1 MSMQLEDFLIT
12 QKRLQSVRSDRL
24 GLEATTAGGGGLM
37 NAVIQPSETR
47 RANEPQG
54 LRRADGDF
62 SQETLLKVIY
72 FKRKDT
78 ATYAVAMGSAKS
90 ITDYLTKLDVTA
102 KLRLPYKVS
111 DNRQMI
117 FSVRLESIEAP
128 VKTYSIITAKLA
140 TTGKT

>member
-1 MSMQLEDFLIT
+1 MRQRYQNMSMQLEDFLIT

-24 GLEATTAGGGGLM
+24 GLEATSAGGGGGLM
-37 NAVIQPSETR
+37 NTVIQPSETR

-72 FKRKDT
+72 FKRGDT

-90 ITDYLTKLDVTA
+90 ITDHLTTLD
-102 KLRLPYKVS
+102 
-111 DNRQMI
+111 
-117 FSVRLESIEAP
+117 
-128 VKTYSIITAKLA
+128 
-140 TTGKT
+140 